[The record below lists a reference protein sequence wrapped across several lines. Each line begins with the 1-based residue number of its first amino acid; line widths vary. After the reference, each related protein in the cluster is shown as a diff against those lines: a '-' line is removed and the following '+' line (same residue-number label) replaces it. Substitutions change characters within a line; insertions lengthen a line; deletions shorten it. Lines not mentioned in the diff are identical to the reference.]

1 MTTGMKPAT
10 TPRMHQGEAKH
21 EQITPRAGKPKTSG
35 YAETRPTPAT
45 ATDAPNPLVAAN
57 EASQVKASLPGKTSE
72 DEDPDSTEDAPPG
85 EHKREPIH
93 DPDPADAPFQVRRQ

>member
-1 MTTGMKPAT
+1 MTSRMKPAT
-10 TPRMHQGEAKH
+10 TPPMHEGEPAR

-45 ATDAPNPLVAAN
+45 ATDAPNPLAPAN
-57 EASQVKASLPGKTSE
+57 ETSQVEASLPGKTSE

-93 DPDPADAPFQVRRQ
+93 DPDPADSPLQVRGK